1 MAAMTTVLNDYAE
14 KWNQKS
20 YWFSG
25 HTAAKPRLFL
35 QKRTP
40 IQGNETVLQDSVLV
54 RVTAEDSDGVVLSAP
69 IALTVTCRRP
79 HNAISADVSAA
90 KAAFRDFVASDEFDN
105 MMDNQAYAG

>member
-20 YWFSG
+20 FWFSG

-40 IQGNETVLQDSVLV
+40 LQGNMTVLQDSVLV
-54 RVTAEDSDGVVLSAP
+54 RVTAEDSGGEVLESP
-69 IALTVTCRRP
+69 VALTVTVRRD
-79 HNAISADVSAA
+79 HRAIAADLNAARDCL
-90 KAAFRDFVASDEFDN
+90 RDFVASDEF
-105 MMDNQAYAG
+105 QAMIDSQSYAG